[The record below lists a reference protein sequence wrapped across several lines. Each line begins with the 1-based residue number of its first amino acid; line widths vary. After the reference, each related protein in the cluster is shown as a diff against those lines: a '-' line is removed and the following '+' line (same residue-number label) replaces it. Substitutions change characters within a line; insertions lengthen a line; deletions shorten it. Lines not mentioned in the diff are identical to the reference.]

1 MSLRIFPQTNPS
13 SRGPREKTKTLY
25 LTPAPVLLIHLGFP
39 QVSGSICAH
48 NVPCDDMK
56 SYSPKIFNDF
66 IQPLKAAI
74 NRTFTGPNTIATV
87 LFAET
92 LIAFLPS
99 MSTYNVT
106 YDVLKEYQI
115 VPLQSGAM
123 QRNRRIS
130 LAQFA
135 DARAG
140 FLEVNRPHIQRIF
153 IPLETFPTPRRGRI
167 IELIKFL
174 NSIQTI
180 NRGEIAAKASKII
193 LIAYFEDLEPT
204 V

>member
-1 MSLRIFPQTNPS
+1 MSLGIFPQTNPS
-13 SRGPREKTKTLY
+13 SRDPREKRKTLH

-56 SYSPKIFNDF
+56 SYSQKIFNDL

-74 NRTFTGPNTIATV
+74 NGTFTGPNTIATV
-87 LFAET
+87 LLAET

-99 MSTYNVT
+99 MSTYVT
-106 YDVLKEYQI
+106 YNVLKEYQI
-115 VPLQSGAM
+115 VALQSGAM

-140 FLEVNRPHIQRIF
+140 FLEVNRPRIQRIF

-180 NRGEIAAKASKII
+180 NQGEIAAKASKII

>member
-1 MSLRIFPQTNPS
+1 
-13 SRGPREKTKTLY
+13 
-25 LTPAPVLLIHLGFP
+25 
-39 QVSGSICAH
+39 
-48 NVPCDDMK
+48 
-56 SYSPKIFNDF
+56 
-66 IQPLKAAI
+66 
-74 NRTFTGPNTIATV
+74 
-87 LFAET
+87 
-92 LIAFLPS
+92 

-140 FLEVNRPHIQRIF
+140 FLEVNRPRIQRIF

-167 IELIKFL
+167 TELIKFF

-180 NRGEIAAKASKII
+180 NRGRIAAKASKII
-193 LIAYFEDLEPT
+193 LIAYFEDLEPNSVKPLSPET
-204 V
+204 PRKAGKFRFCCAWFYDTCRVC